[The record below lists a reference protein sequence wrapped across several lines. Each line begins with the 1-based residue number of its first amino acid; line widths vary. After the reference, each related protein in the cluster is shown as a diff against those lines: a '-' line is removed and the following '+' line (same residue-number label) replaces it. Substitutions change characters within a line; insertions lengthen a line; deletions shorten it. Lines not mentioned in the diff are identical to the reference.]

1 MGVTFYPYKKLRKNG
16 LRDSSALESEKPMK
30 KLEKAPFSSAFRI
43 PVSSAHFPSFFP
55 SSFTPKRRFSLDLR
69 QVDLIIIINNQYM
82 GEKFFSNTK
91 ASEAS
96 FNEDAVQSEGIRSHL
111 ATSDYC

>member
-1 MGVTFYPYKKLRKNG
+1 MR
-16 LRDSSALESEKPMK
+16 RDWKVKSLWKGFLLFRLPHPRQFCTLSKF
-30 KLEKAPFSSAFRI
+30 FS
-43 PVSSAHFPSFFP
+43 

-82 GEKFFSNTK
+82 GEKFFPNTK

-96 FNEDAVQSEGIRSHL
+96 FNEDAVQS
-111 ATSDYC
+111 

>member
-1 MGVTFYPYKKLRKNG
+1 
-16 LRDSSALESEKPMK
+16 MK
-30 KLEKAPFSSAFRI
+30 KRTTGCVGTGKWKAYEKASFYSAFRI
-43 PVSSAHFPSFFP
+43 PVSSARFPSFFP

-82 GEKFFSNTK
+82 GEKFFPNTK

-96 FNEDAVQSEGIRSHL
+96 FNEDAVQS
-111 ATSDYC
+111 